1 MKTKLLILLLASIS
15 IANAAVTISGTA
27 IRDAGGDDAGITSG
41 DFAVF
46 VLSLDGSTIEASD
59 FSITEGDD
67 LTASATYG
75 ANFQIIDT
83 TAASAFLGTVSVGT
97 TSALTLG
104 SGVDTNDYFAVLTFG
119 SASTTAAAGSF
130 SVFTD
135 GNWQLPADSV
145 TVTFGTEIAQLTD
158 VGPNTIGSVI
168 AVPEP
173 STYAALAGLCALGA
187 VMVRR
192 RRA

>member
-59 FSITEGDD
+59 FSFTAGDD
-67 LTASATYG
+67 LTAGATYG

-83 TAASAFLGTVSVGT
+83 TGASAFLGTVSVGT

-104 SGVDTNDYFAVLTFG
+104 GGVDTNDYFAVLTFG
-119 SASTTAAAGSF
+119 SASTTAAAAGSY

-135 GNWQLPADSV
+135 GDWKLPADSV
-145 TVTFGTEIAQLTD
+145 TVTFGTEIAQLTN
-158 VGPNTIGSVI
+158 VGPNTTGIV
-168 AVPEP
+168 VPEP
-173 STYAALAGLCALGA
+173 STYAALAGLCALSF
-187 VMVRR
+187 VLVRR